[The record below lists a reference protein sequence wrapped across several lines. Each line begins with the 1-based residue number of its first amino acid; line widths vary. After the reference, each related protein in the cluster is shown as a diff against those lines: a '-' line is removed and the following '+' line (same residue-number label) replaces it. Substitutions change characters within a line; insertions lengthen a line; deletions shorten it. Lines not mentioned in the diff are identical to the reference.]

1 MSYKGLEAWLE
12 TETFDGLRE
21 AALSHVWFPM
31 QQLNDVSKE
40 GGLQIMRSGRGA
52 KITDFEGREYYDGFA
67 GLALV
72 NVGYGRE
79 EIAQAVH
86 DQLSTLHYANTF
98 AYGTIPAIKAAEK
111 LASLAPGDLNRVFF
125 TSGGSDSVET
135 AMKMA
140 RQYHFN
146 RGDKERIKFISRE
159 GSYHG
164 VSLGALAVNQA
175 PWVNRDIFQP
185 MLPIVRVAPQ
195 PSVYRSEV
203 EGETASECAVR
214 CAEAVEKIIL
224 EEGPETVAAVIAEPV
239 SVSAGVAI
247 PGPEYWPML
256 REICDRHGA
265 LLIADEVINGFGR
278 TGKMFAIEHFGVQP
292 DIITLAKGI
301 TSGYQAVGACIV
313 RDHVGDAFVGGED
326 VTFKHGYTYSG
337 HPAGAAAALAN
348 IEIIEREGLVEN
360 SAVMGRRLLD
370 RLTALKESPI
380 VGDVRGLGLMCAIE
394 LVKDKATKESLASVP
409 GAGDK
414 LSARLAENGLLTR
427 TVPYLNLTPA
437 LTLSAEEVDEI
448 ADIVKDGIE
457 YIEKEL
463 GY

>member
-1 MSYKGLEAWLE
+1 M
-12 TETFDGLRE
+12 
-21 AALSHVWFPM
+21 
-31 QQLNDVSKE
+31 
-40 GGLQIMRSGRGA
+40 
-52 KITDFEGREYYDGFA
+52 
-67 GLALV
+67 
-72 NVGYGRE
+72 
-79 EIAQAVH
+79 
-86 DQLSTLHYANTF
+86 
-98 AYGTIPAIKAAEK
+98 
-111 LASLAPGDLNRVFF
+111 
-125 TSGGSDSVET
+125 ET

-146 RGDKERIKFISRE
+146 RGDKGRIKFVSRE

-195 PSVYRSEV
+195 PSPYRSEV
-203 EGETASECAVR
+203 EGETASENAVR
-214 CAEAVEKIIL
+214 CAEAVEKIIV

-256 REICDRHGA
+256 REICDRHGV

-301 TSGYQAVGACIV
+301 TSGYQAVGACIA
-313 RDHVGDAFVGGED
+313 RDQVADAFVGEGD
-326 VTFKHGYTYSG
+326 VTFRHGYTYSG

-394 LVKDKATKESLASVP
+394 LVKDKATKESFSEIP
-409 GAGDK
+409 GAADK

-427 TVPYLNLTPA
+427 TSPYLNLTPA